1 MGTNTN
7 ELVSLHIFV
16 IIIFCYHTPL
26 VNFIQLAMQLQ
37 SQWSLWSS
45 WLRTVDSSLAGNIW
59 TPGQSLPVPIP
70 SRARANAEDND
81 DLYQSRPATEE
92 GLSKKKS
99 ASPWLAL
106 TLVKPSEKSPPL
118 HSHPAIIAHRLEAI
132 PNQPRI
138 SRPHSVATLLG
149 TTAVSVNR
157 LAKTTVPNP
166 KNPNVTTRKAKRQKN
181 DSSI

>member
-1 MGTNTN
+1 MVTLVVVAADCR
-7 ELVSLHIFV
+7 LVSRRKHLDTRPVSSCPH
-16 IIIFCYHTPL
+16 PL
-26 VNFIQLAMQLQ
+26 SRPSKCGRQ
-37 SQWSLWSS
+37 
-45 WLRTVDSSLAGNIW
+45 RR
-59 TPGQSLPVPIP
+59 SLPVSSCHGGGAI
-70 SRARANAEDND
+70 E
-81 DLYQSRPATEE
+81 
-92 GLSKKKS
+92 KKKS

-138 SRPHSVATLLG
+138 SRPHSAATLLG

>member
-1 MGTNTN
+1 MDRWIIDFSIFMDCLEMETQKRKTRVYTGCMGTNTN

-16 IIIFCYHTPL
+16 IIIFCYHAPL

-70 SRARANAEDND
+70 SRARANADDND

-92 GLSKKKS
+92 GLSKKKK
-99 ASPWLAL
+99 
-106 TLVKPSEKSPPL
+106 VHL
-118 HSHPAIIAHRLEAI
+118 HGWR
-132 PNQPRI
+132 
-138 SRPHSVATLLG
+138 
-149 TTAVSVNR
+149 
-157 LAKTTVPNP
+157 
-166 KNPNVTTRKAKRQKN
+166 
-181 DSSI
+181 